1 MGQQAPTVTV
11 VIPTFNRPALLLR
24 AVESVLRQTFGH
36 FEIVV
41 VIDGLDPASRDVIE
55 QLREPRLRYLELP
68 EKVGGSEARNVGVRS
83 ANGRWIALLDDDD
96 EWLPDK
102 LEMQL
107 ASAESSQNDG
117 MLVTSR
123 YICRATGFAD
133 VVRPR
138 RLPKNGE
145 LVSEFMFDYLCYFQ
159 TSTFLCSRTLFL
171 RVLFDNSLR
180 FFQDIDW
187 FLRVSKDEAFTLV
200 VLDKPLSI
208 YHVPAGRTSITTNL
222 NWQARLDWGKRR
234 RHLLSKRAYSRFI
247 VGTCVGRE
255 VQDGAGW
262 SGFVTLLKETV
273 IVGSA
278 TPYLVALLFGAYFLP
293 PNRRKRLRDRLFFAK
308 ASRPNG
314 QSTNRVS

>member
-1 MGQQAPTVTV
+1 LGQQAPTVTV

-138 RLPKNGE
+138 RLPKTVN
-145 LVSEFMFDYLCYFQ
+145 
-159 TSTFLCSRTLFL
+159 LFL
-171 RVLFDNSLR
+171 SSCSTIYVIFRRQHSCVQER
-180 FFQDIDW
+180 FFC
-187 FLRVSKDEAFTLV
+187 
-200 VLDKPLSI
+200 
-208 YHVPAGRTSITTNL
+208 
-222 NWQARLDWGKRR
+222 
-234 RHLLSKRAYSRFI
+234 AYSS
-247 VGTCVGRE
+247 TT
-255 VQDGAGW
+255 A
-262 SGFVTLLKETV
+262 FV
-273 IVGSA
+273 
-278 TPYLVALLFGAYFLP
+278 
-293 PNRRKRLRDRLFFAK
+293 FF
-308 ASRPNG
+308 RI
-314 QSTNRVS
+314 

>member
-1 MGQQAPTVTV
+1 LGQQAPTVTV

-123 YICRATGFAD
+123 YICRAVLRMSCVHVACRKT
-133 VVRPR
+133 V
-138 RLPKNGE
+138 N
-145 LVSEFMFDYLCYFQ
+145 
-159 TSTFLCSRTLFL
+159 LFL
-171 RVLFDNSLR
+171 SSCSTIYVIFRRQHSCVQER
-180 FFQDIDW
+180 FFC
-187 FLRVSKDEAFTLV
+187 
-200 VLDKPLSI
+200 
-208 YHVPAGRTSITTNL
+208 
-222 NWQARLDWGKRR
+222 
-234 RHLLSKRAYSRFI
+234 AYSS
-247 VGTCVGRE
+247 TT
-255 VQDGAGW
+255 A
-262 SGFVTLLKETV
+262 FV
-273 IVGSA
+273 
-278 TPYLVALLFGAYFLP
+278 
-293 PNRRKRLRDRLFFAK
+293 FF
-308 ASRPNG
+308 RI
-314 QSTNRVS
+314 